1 MEYCDS
7 VCAINS
13 VSRVACIS
21 AARVYEGREL
31 NAFRR
36 DVEICVSKCV
46 RTMVS
51 NGDGVVDGERL
62 APEDT
67 EDGIVVEISV
77 WTSTSVSKALYT

>member
-1 MEYCDS
+1 MEYCDR

-21 AARVYEGREL
+21 AAKVYEGRER

-46 RTMVS
+46 RTMFN
-51 NGDGVVDGERL
+51 NGDGAAGGERL
-62 APEDT
+62 APEAT
-67 EDGIVVEISV
+67 QEGIVVEISV
-77 WTSTSVSKALYT
+77 